1 MKISVAILLTSAA
14 MLAPLAATAI
24 DPNLYLRLDS
34 GYSFSQDMDKD
45 IGSNDADSSAIVGLG
60 VGYHFNEHIRADA
73 TLGYRGWYKV
83 NASETIS
90 GTTLSGA
97 ADINSTVG
105 LVNAYYDIG
114 HFDRFTPYVGG
125 GVGLASNHVGSTEL
139 ALGGVGIGNI
149 GSHTNTDFAW
159 QLSAGTAINIAHGI
173 DLDIGYR
180 YLDMGTAKTGDNATV
195 SGTPVTGATLKGN
208 LQANEVQAGLR
219 IGF

>member
-1 MKISVAILLTSAA
+1 MKISVAILLTSVA

-73 TLGYRGWYKV
+73 TVGYRGWYKV
-83 NASETIS
+83 SAATTVL
-90 GTTLSGA
+90 GATLSGD

-105 LVNAYYDIG
+105 LINAYYDIG
-114 HFDRFTPYVGG
+114 RFDRFTPYVGG
-125 GVGLASNHVGSTEL
+125 GLGFARNHVGSTDL
-139 ALGGVGIGNI
+139 ALGGVGVGNI
-149 GSHTNTDFAW
+149 DSNTNTDFAW
-159 QLSAGTAINIAHGI
+159 QLSAGTAINIAHGV

-180 YLDMGTAKTGDNATV
+180 YLDMGTAKTSDSATV
-195 SGTPVTGATLKGN
+195 GGTPLTGATLKGN
-208 LQANEVQAGLR
+208 LQASEIQAGLR